1 MKMSDQI
8 QQIVDL
14 KKTQFSQ
21 RSDNIWEYAETRF
34 ELNNSAQE
42 FIEILKHENF
52 NIEHNL
58 AGMEHAFIGT
68 FGHGYPIVGV
78 LAEYDA
84 LSNMGHKEN
93 SLDPR
98 EKTPG
103 NGHACGHNLLGMGA
117 LAGAVA
123 IKDYM
128 EKYDIKGTI
137 KIFGC
142 PAEESGYG
150 KAFLAKSNYFDDLD
164 FALTWHPNHTT
175 QVWGEKTLAV
185 NQVYFKFKGISSHA
199 SASPHLGRSA
209 LDAAELMNVGVNYL
223 REHLEDDVRIHY
235 AYLDAGGV
243 SPNVVQDSSTL
254 YYFIRSKSS
263 NKLKKIYNRVLKVAQ
278 GAALMTETELE
289 VIWDSSCLDFVPNE
303 NLSRVMYDSAKELD
317 DINLYDTLDYRSTLS
332 SEEEENILDKLNSYL
347 SDEEMAFM
355 KKQSFNPFIA
365 PFEVGQQ
372 GYASTD
378 VGDVSWIC
386 PTAQMFVACEPLG
399 TAMHSWQWVSK
410 GKSKMAHQGISQAAK
425 IIALSAIKVMTSEYL
440 LESIK
445 EEHKKNLNGK
455 KYESAIPEG
464 VTPKQKV

>member
-1 MKMSDQI
+1 MINKNQVQSF
-8 QQIVDL
+8 VNL
-14 KKTQFSQ
+14 KSKQFFDA
-21 RSDNIWEYAETRF
+21 SDNIWEYAETRF
-34 ELNNSAQE
+34 ELEKSVQE
-42 FIEILKHENF
+42 FLNILKHENF
-52 NIEHNL
+52 EIEL
-58 AGMEHAFIGT
+58 GMAEMENAFIGSYGE
-68 FGHGYPIVGV
+68 GHPVVGI

-84 LSNMGHKEN
+84 LSNMGHQENTLNSNEKKE
-93 SLDPR
+93 
-98 EKTPG
+98 G

-128 EKYDIKGTI
+128 EKYHIKGTL
-137 KIFGC
+137 KIYGC

-150 KAFLAKSNYFDDLD
+150 KAFLAKAGYFDDLD

-185 NQVYFKFKGISSHA
+185 NQVYFKFKGVSSHA

-235 AYLDAGGV
+235 AYLDVGG
-243 SPNVVQDSSTL
+243 SAPNVVQNTSTL

-263 NKLKKIYNRVLKVAQ
+263 HKLKSIYNRVLKVAQ
-278 GAALMTETELE
+278 GAAMMTETELE
-289 VIWDSSCLDFVPNE
+289 VIWDSSCLDFLPNE
-303 NLSRVMYDSAKELD
+303 TLSKVMYDSAKELEK
-317 DINLYDTLDYRSTLS
+317 INLLDSLDYRSTLS
-332 SEEEENILDKLNSYL
+332 LEEEENITDTLRRYLN
-347 SDEEMAFM
+347 EEAMAFM
-355 KKQSFNPFIA
+355 DKQSFNPYIA

-399 TAMHSWQWVSK
+399 TAMHSWQWVSN
-410 GKSKMAHQGISQAAK
+410 GKSNMAHQGIAQAAK
-425 IIALSAIKVMTSEYL
+425 IISLSALKVMTSDEL
-440 LESIK
+440 LDRIK
-445 EEHKKNLNGK
+445 KEHKLNLNGK
-455 KYESAIPEG
+455 KYESGIPDG